1 MTKILITGGAGYI
14 GSVLSEYLL
23 KDSKLEVTII
33 DNFLY
38 NQSSVNH
45 LCHYS
50 NFNIIKA
57 DVRNYTYYQD
67 EVKKSDIIIPLAA
80 LVGAPICNFDPIGSD
95 TINFDAAF
103 KLFNKSSKDQLVIM
117 PTTNSAYGT
126 SQDGC
131 ELNENS
137 PINPI
142 SRYAIKKVELE
153 SQLMNRI
160 NSVSLRLAT
169 VFGVSPRM
177 RTDLLVNDFTY
188 RSVNDGFL
196 VIFEGH
202 FVRNYI
208 HVRDV
213 ARLFKKIVSEPENF
227 SNEIFNVGLS
237 DANISKSDLALKIK
251 QYIPN
256 LVIHEND
263 FESDPDQRNYM
274 ISNKKLENTGF
285 KTKYSLDFGIKELIK
300 GYEMMRNRK
309 FNNLL

>member
-1 MTKILITGGAGYI
+1 MTKILITGGGGYI
-14 GSVLSEYLL
+14 GSVLCEYLL
-23 KDSKLEVTII
+23 KDSKLEVTVV
-33 DNFLY
+33 DNFIY
-38 NQSSVNH
+38 NQSSLNH

-50 NFNIIKA
+50 NFKTIKA
-57 DVRNYTYYQD
+57 DVRNYDYYQD

-80 LVGAPICNFDPIGSD
+80 LVGAPICNFDQIGSD
-95 TINFDAAF
+95 TINFDAPL
-103 KLFNKSSKDQLVIM
+103 KLFKKSSKDQMIIM

-126 SQDGC
+126 SRVGSVLD
-131 ELNENS
+131 EDS
-137 PINPI
+137 PLNPI

-153 SQLMNRI
+153 SNLMDRS
-160 NSVSLRLAT
+160 NSISLRLAT

-188 RSVNDGFL
+188 RAINDGFL

-202 FVRNYI
+202 FIRNYI

-213 ARLFKKIVSEPENF
+213 ARLFKNIVSNPKNY

-251 QYIPN
+251 KYIPS

-263 FESDPDQRNYM
+263 FQSDPDQRNYM
-274 ISNKKLENTGF
+274 VSNKKLENTGF

-300 GYEMMRNRK
+300 GYVMMRNRK